1 MRRALLVEGGP
12 QTSGLRSEWAVRT
25 QAAGAHEP
33 LQKLTVRRRLG
44 RERVAARVS
53 VPVRIQES
61 AASPRR
67 ELSKETAQV
76 APWHLVTLL
85 RSSAV

>member
-1 MRRALLVEGGP
+1 MGGEDAGSRCTRAFAEADREEEVGE
-12 QTSGLRSEWAVRT
+12 
-25 QAAGAHEP
+25 
-33 LQKLTVRRRLG
+33 